1 MPKHLTKNA
10 AEIVILQKNLKELQ
24 GQLANAHKRIF
35 ELGNDKNVAKEE
47 LVKERQLLVELEKD
61 FSSSEK
67 EASDLIGKQIED
79 WPDVVDSKPTEKV
92 ELAKKPKKSFSP
104 KNATSYTVKKGEKW
118 TRIKPDGSVEYIDIQ
133 PGEWD

>member
-1 MPKHLTKNA
+1 MPKQLTKNA
-10 AEIVILQKNLKELQ
+10 AEIAILQKNLKELQ
-24 GQLANAHKRIF
+24 GQLADAHKRIL

-61 FSSSEK
+61 FSKTEK
-67 EASDLIGKQIED
+67 EASDKIGKQIED
-79 WPDVVDSKPTEKV
+79 WPDVLDSKPEKL
-92 ELAKKPKKSFSP
+92 ESAKKPEKSFSP
-104 KNATSYTVKKGEKW
+104 KNVTSYAVKKGEKW